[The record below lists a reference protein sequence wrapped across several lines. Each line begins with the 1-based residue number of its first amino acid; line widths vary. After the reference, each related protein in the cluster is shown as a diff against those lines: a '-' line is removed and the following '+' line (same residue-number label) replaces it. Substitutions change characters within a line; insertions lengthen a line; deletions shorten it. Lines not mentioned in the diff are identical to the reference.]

1 MKPDKNRHLSK
12 EDLLVWEQL
21 KKTLDHSL
29 NKTEKKKSLKTYD
42 PEEPNQKAIRPE
54 EFFVLKREKI
64 TKPIRKQS
72 EFKPASTNYKGNK
85 LDKKRQTLLKKG
97 KIEPEKILDLHG
109 LNAKKAEKLVLD
121 FLLKNYLNGVRLAL
135 IITGKG
141 KRSREADNS
150 YYTEQDT
157 GILKRSLITWV
168 ENSNM
173 RPTILDILPAHA
185 KHGGGGAFYV
195 YLRKSRENCL

>member
-1 MKPDKNRHLSK
+1 MKPDKPRHLSK

-64 TKPIRKQS
+64 TKPIRKKS

-85 LDKKRQTLLKKG
+85 LDKKRQSLLKKG

-168 ENSNM
+168 EKSNM

>member
-1 MKPDKNRHLSK
+1 MKPDKPRHLSK
-12 EDLLVWEQL
+12 EDLLVWEQV
-21 KKTLDHSL
+21 KKTFDHSL
-29 NKTEKKKSLKTYD
+29 SKTEKKRSLKTYD
-42 PEEPNQKAIRPE
+42 LEEPIQKAIRPAAV
-54 EFFVLKREKI
+54 FTPKREKI
-64 TKPIRKQS
+64 IKPIRRTS
-72 EFKPASTNYKGNK
+72 EFKSTINNYKGNK

-150 YYTEQDT
+150 YYNEQDT

-168 ENSNM
+168 EKSNM

-195 YLRKSRENCL
+195 YLRKSREKCL

>member
-1 MKPDKNRHLSK
+1 MKPDKHRHLSE
-12 EDLLVWEQL
+12 EDLLVWEQVT
-21 KKTLDHSL
+21 KTFDHSL
-29 NKTEKKKSLKTYD
+29 SKTEKERSLKTYSS
-42 PEEPNQKAIRPE
+42 ERLMQKVIRPE
-54 EFFVLKREKI
+54 EVFVPKREETIKAV
-64 TKPIRKQS
+64 RKTS
-72 EFKPASTNYKGNK
+72 GFKSNATNYIGNK
-85 LDKKRQTLLKKG
+85 LDKRRQTLLKKG

-109 LNAKKAEKLVLD
+109 LNTKKAEKLVLD
-121 FLLKNYLNGVRLAL
+121 FLLRNYLNGVRLVL

-168 ENSNM
+168 EKSNV
-173 RPTILDILPAHA
+173 RPTILDIVPAHA

-195 YLRKSRENCL
+195 YLRKSREKCS

>member
-42 PEEPNQKAIRPE
+42 SEEPKQKAIRPE

-109 LNAKKAEKLVLD
+109 LNARKAEKLVLD

-168 ENSNM
+168 EKSNM
-173 RPTILDILPAHA
+173 RPTILDIIPAHA

>member
-1 MKPDKNRHLSK
+1 MKPDKPRHLSK

-29 NKTEKKKSLKTYD
+29 NKTEKKKSLKIFD

-85 LDKKRQTLLKKG
+85 LDKKRQSLLKKG

-168 ENSNM
+168 EKSNM

>member
-1 MKPDKNRHLSK
+1 MKPDKHRHLSK
-12 EDLLVWEQL
+12 EDLLVWEQVT
-21 KKTLDHSL
+21 KTFDHSL
-29 NKTEKKKSLKTYD
+29 SKTEKKRSLKTYNS
-42 PEEPNQKAIRPE
+42 EPLMQKVIRPE
-54 EFFVLKREKI
+54 EVFVPKREKVI
-64 TKPIRKQS
+64 KAISKTS
-72 EFKPASTNYKGNK
+72 EFKSTTTNYKGNK
-85 LDKKRQTLLKKG
+85 LDKRRQTLLKKG

-109 LNAKKAEKLVLD
+109 FNAKKAEKLVLD

-168 ENSNM
+168 EKSNM
-173 RPTILDILPAHA
+173 RPTILDIVPAHA

-195 YLRKSRENCL
+195 YLRKSREKCS

>member
-1 MKPDKNRHLSK
+1 MKTDKPRNLSK
-12 EDLLVWEQL
+12 EDLLVWEQV
-21 KKTLDHSL
+21 KKTFDHSL
-29 NKTEKKKSLKTYD
+29 SKTEKKRSLKTYD
-42 PEEPNQKAIRPE
+42 LEEPIQKAIRPAE
-54 EFFVLKREKI
+54 VFTPKREKI
-64 TKPIRKQS
+64 IKPIRRTS
-72 EFKPASTNYKGNK
+72 EFKSTTNNYKGNK

-141 KRSREADNS
+141 KRPREADNS
-150 YYTEQDT
+150 YYNEQDT

-168 ENSNM
+168 EKSSM
-173 RPTILDILPAHA
+173 RQTILDILPAHA

-195 YLRKSRENCL
+195 YLRKSREKCL

>member
-1 MKPDKNRHLSK
+1 MKTDKPRNLSK
-12 EDLLVWEQL
+12 EDLLVWEQV
-21 KKTLDHSL
+21 KKTFDHSL
-29 NKTEKKKSLKTYD
+29 SKAEKKRSLKTYD
-42 PEEPNQKAIRPE
+42 LEEPMQKAIRPE
-54 EFFVLKREKI
+54 EVFAPKREKI
-64 TKPIRKQS
+64 IKPIRKTS
-72 EFKPASTNYKGNK
+72 EFKSTTTNYKGNK
-85 LDKKRQTLLKKG
+85 LDKKRQTLLRKG

-150 YYTEQDT
+150 YDTEQDT

-168 ENSNM
+168 EKSNM